1 MAGRQESERRY
12 RFGLMLVSL
21 LLLVTI
27 TPCLPP
33 ENRTAARFG
42 VTFLF
47 SVLLLTSVYALSET
61 RRSMII
67 AGTAAAPA
75 VVLQWYVTVSQTDG
89 VLVAAHVF
97 GVLFLGY
104 TVAVILRYLL
114 TCAHVTAN
122 SIYASLCAYLLL
134 GIIWALAYSLIDVM
148 QPGAFTFALASDPGS
163 WRMQFGGGNSGYA
176 LYYSFVTLT
185 TLGYGD
191 IAPVIMPARMLAT
204 LEAVTGQIY
213 LAVLVARLV
222 ALQIAHSN
230 SQASKL
236 R

>member
-1 MAGRQESERRY
+1 MAEIGKSGRRH

-21 LLLVTI
+21 LLLVAI
-27 TPCLPP
+27 TPCLSP
-33 ENRTAARFG
+33 EDRTTARFG
-42 VTFLF
+42 VTVLF
-47 SVLLLTSVYALSET
+47 SIMLLASVYTVSET
-61 RRSMII
+61 KRSMVI
-67 AGTAAAPA
+67 AGLAAAPA
-75 VVLQWYVTVSQTDG
+75 IVLQWYLMVSQNDD
-89 VLVAAHVF
+89 VSVAAHVF
-97 GVLFLGY
+97 GMLFLVY

-114 TCAHVTAN
+114 TCAHVSSDT
-122 SIYASLCAYLLL
+122 IYASLCAYLLL
-134 GIIWALAYSLIDVM
+134 GITWSLGYSLIDVLH
-148 QPGAFTFALASDPGS
+148 PGAFSFALAPDMDA

-191 IAPVIMPARMLAT
+191 IAPVTMPARMLAT

-222 ALQIAHSN
+222 ALHIAHSN
-230 SQASKL
+230 TVAVEA